1 MHFALV
7 QCNLFSLC
15 QAPCVATR
23 NVALTVRL
31 CRQLPT
37 FFHRLACADLHV
49 LCMHQCGN
57 IEPCNPFSPLCC
69 ASSGLHPPLTLP
81 SVPGSSRVQPIG
93 APVSERAIPTAIF
106 SADETTKRHY
116 LKQWLKD
123 PGMTDFDI
131 RDVVDWEY
139 YITRVSG

>member
-1 MHFALV
+1 MH
-7 QCNLFSLC
+7 
-15 QAPCVATR
+15 R
-23 NVALTVRL
+23 
-31 CRQLPT
+31 
-37 FFHRLACADLHV
+37 
-49 LCMHQCGN
+49 CGN
-57 IEPCNPFSPLCC
+57 IEPCNHFSPCVAPPL
-69 ASSGLHPPLTLP
+69 ASTPPLTLP